1 MDYVSLIEY
10 LLEGALQA
18 IELFCFT
25 IVLSL
30 PLGLLVARLRLSKKW
45 FINGPIRFYLLIMR
59 GTPLMLQLVFFMYA
73 PSLLFGLQVDRFA
86 MAVLSFTLNYA
97 AYFAEIYRG
106 GIESIPAGQY
116 EAASVLGLNGWQT
129 FMRIILPQVVK
140 RIVPSCANE
149 CMTLVKDTSLAQVIG
164 VAELMRNASNVMNR
178 EASLTP
184 LVIAGLFY
192 LIMNS
197 VVAAIFSRV
206 EKKLDYYK
214 G

>member
-1 MDYVSLIEY
+1 MDYAALLEY

-18 IELFCFT
+18 IALFFLT

-30 PLGLLVARLRLSKKW
+30 PLGLLVARLRLSRKW
-45 FINGPIRFYLLIMR
+45 IINGPIRLYLLIMR
-59 GTPLMLQLVFFMYA
+59 GTPLMLQLIFFMYG
-73 PSLLFGLQVDRFA
+73 PPLMFGLPVDRFGA
-86 MAVLSFTLNYA
+86 AVISFALNYA

-140 RIVPSCANE
+140 RIIPACANE
-149 CMTLVKDTSLAQVIG
+149 FMTLVKDTSLAQVIG

-178 EASLTP
+178 ESSIIP

-192 LIMNS
+192 LVMNS
-197 VVAAIFSRV
+197 VVAASFSRV
-206 EKKLDYYK
+206 EKRLDYYK